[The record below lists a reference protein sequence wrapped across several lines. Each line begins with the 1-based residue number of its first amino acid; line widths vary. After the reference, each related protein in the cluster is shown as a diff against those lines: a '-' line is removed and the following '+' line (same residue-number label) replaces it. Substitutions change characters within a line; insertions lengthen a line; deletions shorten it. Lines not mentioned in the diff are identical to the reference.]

1 MAQDFANRK
10 KARAKKKN
18 KTQPKTTGFSFGS
31 FILGMVV
38 GVGLFLVTA
47 YAPELFGRKS
57 PLASPSE
64 PAVANQTDPNTS
76 TPPNAAASEPAPSA
90 TEVEFVFRD
99 LLTKDAPPPDVSAYE
114 PISDP
119 SNTPNTADTPGASG
133 ATAPQ
138 PNSQYLLQS
147 GSFQILADAE
157 RRRGELLLM
166 NLPANVVE
174 ANIDDNIWYRVVV
187 GPFAE
192 RSSAN
197 RVVTAL
203 RERQIAAI
211 WLARPATN

>member
-10 KARAKKKN
+10 KARARNKKK
-18 KTQPKTTGFSFGS
+18 TPPKTTGFSFGS
-31 FILGMVV
+31 FILGMIV

-57 PLASPSE
+57 PLAPPAE
-64 PAVANQTDPNTS
+64 AEVADQTAPNAGTGQNPAVT
-76 TPPNAAASEPAPSA
+76 EPAPQDS
-90 TEVEFVFRD
+90 EVEFVFRD

-119 SNTPNTADTPGASG
+119 PGAVESNAG
-133 ATAPQ
+133 T
-138 PNSQYLLQS
+138 NSHYLLQS